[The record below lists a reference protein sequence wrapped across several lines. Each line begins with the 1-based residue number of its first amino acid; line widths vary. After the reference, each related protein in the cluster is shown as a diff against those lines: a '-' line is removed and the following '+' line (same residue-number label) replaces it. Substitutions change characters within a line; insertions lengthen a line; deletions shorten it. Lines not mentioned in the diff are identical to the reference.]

1 MPRFDTSRRQV
12 LMGLGGAVAASLVG
26 APVLAATRGS
36 AGRPDI
42 VGELRRIKTVE
53 SDTLLDIARRYNLG
67 YVEIVTANPQ
77 VDPWLPGE
85 GTEIVLPTVHVLPD
99 APREGIVLNL
109 SDQRLYYFPA
119 GKPIETFAIGIGAD
133 GWNTPKG
140 RTKVVR
146 KAKNPTWF
154 VPKSILKEEPDHPKI
169 VRPGPDNPLGKHA
182 IYLEWPAYLIH
193 GTNKPDGVG
202 RRVSHGCIRM
212 YPEGAER
219 LYEVVAI
226 GTPVTVVD
234 QQAKF
239 GWIDGEL
246 YLEIHPSQKQTDQ
259 IEETRTFETESVPD
273 LQGRVKMAAR
283 DQVERIDWS
292 VVDEAAIRRA
302 GFPVRITRDRSL
314 QSSAR

>member
-1 MPRFDTSRRQV
+1 
-12 LMGLGGAVAASLVG
+12 
-26 APVLAATRGS
+26 
-36 AGRPDI
+36 
-42 VGELRRIKTVE
+42 
-53 SDTLLDIARRYNLG
+53 
-67 YVEIVTANPQ
+67 
-77 VDPWLPGE
+77 
-85 GTEIVLPTVHVLPD
+85 
-99 APREGIVLNL
+99 
-109 SDQRLYYFPA
+109 
-119 GKPIETFAIGIGAD
+119 
-133 GWNTPKG
+133 
-140 RTKVVR
+140 
-146 KAKNPTWF
+146 

>member
-1 MPRFDTSRRQV
+1 M
-12 LMGLGGAVAASLVG
+12 
-26 APVLAATRGS
+26 
-36 AGRPDI
+36 
-42 VGELRRIKTVE
+42 VGELRRIRTVE
-53 SDTLLDIARRYNLG
+53 SDTLLDIARKYNLG
-67 YVEIVTANPQ
+67 YVELVTANPD

-85 GTEIVLPTVHVLPD
+85 GTEVVLPTVHILPD
-99 APREGIVLNL
+99 APREGVVLNL

-119 GKPIETFAIGIGAD
+119 GKPIETFAIGVGAE

-146 KAKNPTWF
+146 KAKNPTWY
-154 VPKSILKEEPDHPKI
+154 VPKSILKEDPDHVKTVP
-169 VRPGPDNPLGKHA
+169 PGPDNPLGKHA

-219 LYEVVAI
+219 LYEAVAI

-239 GWIDGEL
+239 GWIDGNL
-246 YLEIHPSQKQTDQ
+246 YIEVHPNQKQTDE
-259 IEETRTFETESVPD
+259 IEETRRFSSASVPD
-273 LQGRVKMAAR
+273 LQTRVRQAAR
-283 DQVERIDWS
+283 DQLARIDWS
-292 VVDEAAIRRA
+292 VVDAAAARRS
-302 GFPVRITRDRSL
+302 GIPIRITRDHSL